1 MVGKHCIIKPTLGV
15 VLETGVAVIVPVGQ
29 VVEILTTPIHGDRTI
44 DVIWDG
50 KKLMMFVSDLGY
62 RSQPIDS

>member
-1 MVGKHCIIKPTLGV
+1 MVGKHRITKPTLGV
-15 VLETGVAVIVPVGQ
+15 ILETGLAVIVPVWQ
-29 VVEILTTPIHGDRTI
+29 VVEVLIMPIPGDRTI

-62 RSQPIDS
+62 RSEPIDS